1 MTITIIPTPRRAY
14 SRHVIIYYPNSI
26 FIINSYQVI
35 HTNEAS
41 EPTAPPLDE
50 EHFEGDT
57 DEAAE
62 SVAAPPKLPEV
73 CLEDMHV
80 SVTV

>member
-1 MTITIIPTPRRAY
+1 MTRTLF
-14 SRHVIIYYPNSI
+14 

-41 EPTAPPLDE
+41 EPKEPPLDE

-62 SVAAPPKLPEV
+62 SAAAPPKLPEV
-73 CLEDMHV
+73 CSAGIHV

>member
-1 MTITIIPTPRRAY
+1 MTITIMLTPTHTS
-14 SRHVIIYYPNSI
+14 SRHIITYYPNSI

-35 HTNEAS
+35 LTNEES
-41 EPTAPPLDE
+41 ETTEPPLDE

-73 CLEDMHV
+73 CAEDIHV
-80 SVTV
+80 SATV